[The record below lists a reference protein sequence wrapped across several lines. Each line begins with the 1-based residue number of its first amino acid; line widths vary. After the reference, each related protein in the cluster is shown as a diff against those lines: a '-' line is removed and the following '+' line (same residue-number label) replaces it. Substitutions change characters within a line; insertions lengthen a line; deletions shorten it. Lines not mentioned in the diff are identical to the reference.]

1 MSALYLET
9 HVVGEE
15 GEQVVF
21 HVTVDEGVS
30 EDPVQQGVPGKVQN
44 PVGHLVNPLG
54 PAGRGEHRQAD
65 VLYGTGEDDLK
76 ERPAQGVCKTL
87 LIQ

>member
-54 PAGRGEHRQAD
+54 PTGRGEHRQAD
-65 VLYGTGEDDLK
+65 VLYRTGVDGLM
-76 ERPAQGVCKTL
+76 ERCVGGCV
-87 LIQ
+87 